1 MEELITSNK
10 ILRPAY
16 VNTLDEREYV
26 SLEDRE

>member
-16 VNTLDEREYV
+16 VNMMEHKDYIDI
-26 SLEDRE
+26 EDRE